1 MKKTLIVVNW
11 KSNKIVSEATQWLNE
26 VESSKYQIVGHLEVV
41 LCPPFTLLAGLKLKI
56 ENLKLKIV
64 LGAQDVSP
72 FPDGAYTGEI
82 SARML
87 KDLGLEYVIIGH
99 SERRKYFQ
107 EDDQLLANKVKE
119 ALDVGLT
126 PIFCVQEKMT
136 PVPEGVKIILYEP
149 VGAIETGQADNPESA
164 DLVGKFIKQRLDGEV
179 VVLYGGSVT
188 SENVASFC
196 RLENLD
202 GVAIGGASLD
212 ANKFIEILK
221 NVAQI

>member
-1 MKKTLIVVNW
+1 MKKILLVANW
-11 KSNKIVSEATQWLNE
+11 KSNKTINEAEEWLKQ
-26 VESSKYQIVGHLEVV
+26 SSIFSLQSSVNLEII
-41 LCPPFTLLAGLKLKI
+41 LCPPFTLLADLKSKI

-87 KDLGLEYVIIGH
+87 KDLGIEYVIIGH
-99 SERRKYFQ
+99 SERRRYFQ

-136 PVPEGVKIILYEP
+136 PVPEGVKILLYEP
-149 VGAIETGQADNPESA
+149 VGAIGTGQADSPEKA
-164 DLVGKFIKQRLDGEV
+164 DETGKFLKQRLDGEV
-179 VVLYGGSVT
+179 AVLYGGSV
-188 SENVASFC
+188 SPENVTEFC
-196 RLENLD
+196 RLENLN

-212 ANKFIEILK
+212 ANKFREILK